1 MVLCDISL
9 LGRCW
14 GTSRFTDVQPIFLDV
29 DVYKWMLS
37 SIPIEV
43 EEVEGPL
50 VLWFINDIHERWN
63 CLIVLVMIVWEI
75 IPMSV
80 DSKKQIHALSQTQL
94 SQKPHLCRIDPS
106 LPSVSPYILLYFNLA
121 CVEHGYDE
129 NSAVSK

>member
-43 EEVEGPL
+43 EVEAEFRQAAEAHG
-50 VLWFINDIHERWN
+50 
-63 CLIVLVMIVWEI
+63 
-75 IPMSV
+75 MS
-80 DSKKQIHALSQTQL
+80 A
-94 SQKPHLCRIDPS
+94 
-106 LPSVSPYILLYFNLA
+106 
-121 CVEHGYDE
+121 
-129 NSAVSK
+129 

>member
-43 EEVEGPL
+43 EEYYGIRNTDGTFGLQMVGT
-50 VLWFINDIHERWN
+50 IRNT
-63 CLIVLVMIVWEI
+63 I
-75 IPMSV
+75 I
-80 DSKKQIHALSQTQL
+80 
-94 SQKPHLCRIDPS
+94 R
-106 LPSVSPYILLYFNLA
+106 
-121 CVEHGYDE
+121 
-129 NSAVSK
+129 

>member
-43 EEVEGPL
+43 EVEG
-50 VLWFINDIHERWN
+50 VMRVDKRFGWTRW
-63 CLIVLVMIVWEI
+63 
-75 IPMSV
+75 
-80 DSKKQIHALSQTQL
+80 
-94 SQKPHLCRIDPS
+94 
-106 LPSVSPYILLYFNLA
+106 
-121 CVEHGYDE
+121 GG
-129 NSAVSK
+129 

>member
-43 EEVEGPL
+43 EVEANPAGGKACSSTKSGFL
-50 VLWFINDIHERWN
+50 RYIDN
-63 CLIVLVMIVWEI
+63 
-75 IPMSV
+75 
-80 DSKKQIHALSQTQL
+80 TQ
-94 SQKPHLCRIDPS
+94 
-106 LPSVSPYILLYFNLA
+106 FT
-121 CVEHGYDE
+121 
-129 NSAVSK
+129 

>member
-43 EEVEGPL
+43 EVE
-50 VLWFINDIHERWN
+50 
-63 CLIVLVMIVWEI
+63 
-75 IPMSV
+75 
-80 DSKKQIHALSQTQL
+80 DSHTQL
-94 SQKPHLCRIDPS
+94 MCTISMERN
-106 LPSVSPYILLYFNLA
+106 VS
-121 CVEHGYDE
+121 
-129 NSAVSK
+129 